1 MREYVTRIAE
11 LAYEEEQLR
20 AKCNEALELL
30 KVFARDNEAQEERL
44 RAKIK
49 RLKAKIRR
57 MRSC

>member
-11 LAYEEEQLR
+11 LAYENEQLR
-20 AKCNEALELL
+20 AK
-30 KVFARDNEAQEERL
+30 FNEAQEERL

>member
-1 MREYVTRIAE
+1 MREYITKIAE
-11 LAYEEEQLR
+11 LAYENEQLR
-20 AKCNEALELL
+20 AKFNEALELL

-49 RLKAKIRR
+49 RLKAKIKR